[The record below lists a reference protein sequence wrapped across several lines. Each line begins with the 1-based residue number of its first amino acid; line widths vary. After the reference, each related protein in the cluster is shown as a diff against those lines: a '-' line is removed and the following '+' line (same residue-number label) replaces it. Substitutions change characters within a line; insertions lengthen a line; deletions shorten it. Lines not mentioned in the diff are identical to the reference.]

1 MNLFISM
8 KEYKYG
14 LTKEDRTCKHW
25 YPPKT
30 WMTISGR
37 KVCSSCYTEWKLGQM
52 SKTGS
57 IQFQSHPHQ

>member
-1 MNLFISM
+1 MNDFIYI
-8 KEYKYG
+8 KTYKAG
-14 LTKEDRTCKHW
+14 LTKEDKPCKHW

-37 KVCSSCYTEWKLGQM
+37 KVCSSCYTEWKLGRM

-57 IQFQSHPHQ
+57 IQFQSHPHR